1 MASRV
6 VAERANETREAMVQ
20 KMSERGGYSIT
31 SPNVESGEASYV
43 EEILEVPEGSG
54 ATV

>member
-1 MASRV
+1 MVSRV
-6 VAERANETREAMVQ
+6 VAGRANETREATVW

-31 SPNVESGEASYV
+31 SPNVESGEASHV
-43 EEILEVPEGSG
+43 KEILEIPEGSG